1 MTKIEQTISA
11 MGKVE
16 IRLFRQFLEAS
27 FFNKRSD
34 VLHLFEWLLEN
45 YLEPK
50 EKTFAQVYPG
60 AAFDVQKLRLTMSHL
75 QQLAERFLAYLQ
87 WQNTPGVVE
96 GDLARAVRHR
106 GLDNHFPDVLKAAKT
121 ALDRQPLRNSDYY
134 VRLGQV
140 LWEEARYESVRTP
153 SDVHY
158 LQQLSHNADLIWLT
172 QKLRYL
178 CLHRSQ
184 QIVYRTDHTLQ
195 FREVVELMVQGSNHL
210 SVPAVAIWYYCLKM
224 LEEPEST
231 EYFNLFK
238 QPLLAQDQLF
248 DADEIRD
255 LHLFALN
262 YCIRRVNE
270 GQRSF
275 FNDIMDFYKD
285 GLLKGYLIENGILS
299 RFTFHNIV
307 AAGLQTREYDWVED
321 FINRYKNTLERTHRE
336 SSYSFNFA
344 RLEFARKRYDVVLPL
359 LQNSNYYDPLLGL
372 AAKAMALKI
381 YYETGEY
388 ELLHSHLSAMKNYI
402 RRKSMIGYHRTYY
415 LNLIRFT
422 QKLTVL
428 NWKNPKAVMQLKASI
443 NDEPALTEREWLLEQ
458 F

>member
-11 MGKVE
+11 LGKVE
-16 IRLFRQFLEAS
+16 LRLFRQYLEAS

-34 VLHLFEWLLEN
+34 VVQLFDVLVQKG
-45 YLEPK
+45 LEPK
-50 EKTFAQVYPG
+50 EETYALLYPG
-60 AAFDVQKLRLTMSHL
+60 KVFDVQKLRLTMSHL
-75 QQLAERFLAYLQ
+75 QQLAERFLAYQQ
-87 WQNTPGVVE
+87 WQNTPGACE
-96 GDLARAVRHR
+96 TDLLRAIRHR
-106 GLDNHFPDVLKAAKT
+106 GLDDHFPDALKSAHKKFEK
-121 ALDRQPLRNSDYY
+121 QPLRNSEYFL
-134 VRLGQV
+134 RKGLV

-153 SDVHY
+153 GDVRY
-158 LQQLSHNADLIWLT
+158 LQQLSDNADLIWLT

-184 QIVYRTDHTLQ
+184 QIVYRSDHTLR
-195 FREVVELMVQGSNHL
+195 FREEVEMMVRGTEHL
-210 SVPAVAIWYYCLKM
+210 LVPAVAIWYYCLKM

-299 RFTFHNIV
+299 RFTYHNIV
-307 AAGLQTREYDWVED
+307 AAGLQTREYDWV
-321 FINRYKNTLERTHRE
+321 
-336 SSYSFNFA
+336 
-344 RLEFARKRYDVVLPL
+344 
-359 LQNSNYYDPLLGL
+359 
-372 AAKAMALKI
+372 
-381 YYETGEY
+381 
-388 ELLHSHLSAMKNYI
+388 
-402 RRKSMIGYHRTYY
+402 
-415 LNLIRFT
+415 
-422 QKLTVL
+422 
-428 NWKNPKAVMQLKASI
+428 
-443 NDEPALTEREWLLEQ
+443 
-458 F
+458 

>member
-1 MTKIEQTISA
+1 MTKIEQTIA
-11 MGKVE
+11 ALGKVE

-27 FFNKRSD
+27 FFNKRTD
-34 VLHLFEWLLEN
+34 VLQLFEWLLAN
-45 YLEPK
+45 NLEPK

-60 AAFDVQKLRLTMSHL
+60 VAFDVQKLRLTMSHL
-75 QQLAERFLAYLQ
+75 QQLAERFLAYQQ
-87 WQNTPGVVE
+87 WQNTPGACE
-96 GDLARAVRHR
+96 TDLLRALRHR
-106 GLDNHFPDVLKAAKT
+106 GLDAHFPEALKSAQKVLAQ
-121 ALDRQPLRNSDYY
+121 QPLRNSEYFL
-134 VRLGQV
+134 RKGLV

-153 SDVHY
+153 GDVRY
-158 LQQLSHNADLIWLT
+158 LQQLSDNADLIWLT

-184 QIVYRTDHTLQ
+184 QIVYQSDHTLQ
-195 FREVVELMVQGSNHL
+195 FREEVERMVRRSDHL
-210 SVPAVAIWYYCLKM
+210 LVPAVAIWYYCLKM

-285 GLLKGYLIENGILS
+285 GLSKGYLIENGILS
-299 RFTFHNIV
+299 RFTYHNIV

-344 RLEFARKRYDVVLPL
+344 RLEFAKKRYDVVLPL

-388 ELLHSHLSAMKNYI
+388 ELLHSHLIAMKNYI

-415 LNLIRFT
+415 LNLVKFT
-422 QKLTVL
+422 QKLMVL
-428 NWKNPKAVMQLKASI
+428 NWKNKAAVAQLNARI
-443 NDEPALTEREWLLEQ
+443 REEPALTEREWLLEQ